1 MGIFDVVNYLVEAA
15 NLFVSAIQWAFNQ
28 IIIVFAGFYTIF
40 NFITSAIHFI
50 YGFAQYVP
58 SWLWVFALA
67 FISWRLFVFV
77 KSVGGE

>member
-1 MGIFDVVNYLVEAA
+1 MGIFDIIDYMVQGI
-15 NLFVSAIQWAFNQ
+15 NLFVSAIQWFFNQ
-28 IIIVFAGFYTIF
+28 IITVFTGFYTIWQW
-40 NFITSAIHFI
+40 ITSALHFI

-58 SWLWVFALA
+58 AWLWVFALA